1 MNCRGDPPGES
12 NPIIRSEIAHCT
24 GVQRKCR
31 AKNKNALAMTK
42 IITMKTTFDT
52 QTIEL
57 NPSGENYIAVVGGK
71 TVTVQIVRASNGR
84 MDLLVDGQRVTAYV
98 SSDMAKRW
106 VTIDG
111 QTVMLTK
118 TSGAKQGVRHDH
130 AGGLIAPMPG
140 QIRSVAV
147 SVGDAVKKGQTLLT
161 MEAMKM
167 EIRIQALR
175 DGLVKSVFV
184 SQGQT
189 VEREQ
194 ILVEVE

>member
-1 MNCRGDPPGES
+1 
-12 NPIIRSEIAHCT
+12 
-24 GVQRKCR
+24 
-31 AKNKNALAMTK
+31 
-42 IITMKTTFDT
+42 MKTTFDT

-57 NPSGENYIAVVGGK
+57 NPSGENFIAVIDGK
-71 TVTVQIVRASNGR
+71 TVHVQITRAANGR
-84 MDLLVDGQRVTAYV
+84 MDLLVDGQRVTAHV

-106 VTIDG
+106 VTLNG
-111 QTVMLTK
+111 QTLMLTK

-147 SVGDAVKKGQTLLT
+147 SVGEAVKKGQTLLT

-167 EIRIQALR
+167 EIRIQALK
-175 DGLVKSVFV
+175 DGVVKSVSV
-184 SQGQT
+184 TQGQT

>member
-1 MNCRGDPPGES
+1 M
-12 NPIIRSEIAHCT
+12 
-24 GVQRKCR
+24 
-31 AKNKNALAMTK
+31 K
-42 IITMKTTFDT
+42 INFDT
-52 QTIEL
+52 QTLEI
-57 NPSGENYIAVVGGK
+57 NPSGDNYVATMDGK
-71 TVTVQIVRASNGR
+71 TVSVQVIRAEDGR
-84 MDLLVDGQRVTAYV
+84 MDLLIDGLRVNAHV

-106 VTIDG
+106 VTING
-111 QTVMLTK
+111 QTIMLTK

-140 QIRSVAV
+140 QVRSVSV

-167 EIRIQALR
+167 EIRIQALK
-175 DGLVKSVFV
+175 DGRVAALHV

-194 ILVEVE
+194 ILIEVEE

>member
-1 MNCRGDPPGES
+1 
-12 NPIIRSEIAHCT
+12 
-24 GVQRKCR
+24 
-31 AKNKNALAMTK
+31 
-42 IITMKTTFDT
+42 MKTTFDT
-52 QTIEL
+52 KSIEL
-57 NPSGENYIAVVGGK
+57 NPSGENFTAHVDGK
-71 TVTVQIVRASNGR
+71 TVNVQIIRAANGR
-84 MDLLVDGQRVTAYV
+84 MDLLVDGQRVTAHV

-106 VTIDG
+106 VTING
-111 QTVMLTK
+111 QTLMLTK

-147 SVGDAVKKGQTLLT
+147 SVGDVVKKGQTLLT

-167 EIRIQALR
+167 EIRIQALK
-175 DGLVKSVFV
+175 DGVVKSVSV
-184 SQGQT
+184 KQGQT

>member
-1 MNCRGDPPGES
+1 
-12 NPIIRSEIAHCT
+12 
-24 GVQRKCR
+24 
-31 AKNKNALAMTK
+31 
-42 IITMKTTFDT
+42 MKTTFDT
-52 QTIEL
+52 QSIEL
-57 NPSGENYIAVVGGK
+57 NPSGENFTAHVDGK
-71 TVTVQIVRASNGR
+71 TVNVQIIRAANGR
-84 MDLLVDGQRVTAYV
+84 MDLLVDGQRVTAHV

-106 VTIDG
+106 VTING
-111 QTVMLTK
+111 QTLMLTK

-147 SVGDAVKKGQTLLT
+147 SVGDVVKKGQTLLT

-167 EIRIQALR
+167 EIRIQALK
-175 DGLVKSVFV
+175 DGVVKSVSV
-184 SQGQT
+184 TQGQT

>member
-1 MNCRGDPPGES
+1 MD
-12 NPIIRSEIAHCT
+12 
-24 GVQRKCR
+24 
-31 AKNKNALAMTK
+31 KN
-42 IITMKTTFDT
+42 MKTTFGS

-57 NPSGENYIAVVGGK
+57 NPSGEQYVASVEGK
-71 TVTVQIVRASNGR
+71 NVIVQVIRAANGR

-106 VTIDG
+106 VTVDG
-111 QTVMLTK
+111 KTSMLTK

-140 QIRSVAV
+140 QIRSVSV
-147 SVGDAVKKGQTLLT
+147 SVGDAVKKGQTLLR

-167 EIRIQALR
+167 EIRIQALK
-175 DGLVKSVFV
+175 DGVVKSVSV
-184 SQGQT
+184 AQGQT

>member
-1 MNCRGDPPGES
+1 M
-12 NPIIRSEIAHCT
+12 
-24 GVQRKCR
+24 
-31 AKNKNALAMTK
+31 K
-42 IITMKTTFDT
+42 INFDT
-52 QTIEL
+52 QTLEI
-57 NPSGENYIAVVGGK
+57 NPSGDNYVATMDGK
-71 TVTVQIVRASNGR
+71 TVSVQVIRAEDGR
-84 MDLLVDGQRVTAYV
+84 MDLLIDGQRVNAHV

-111 QTVMLTK
+111 RTIMLTK

-140 QIRSVAV
+140 QVRSVSV

-167 EIRIQALR
+167 EIRIQALK
-175 DGLVKSVFV
+175 DGRVAALHV

-194 ILVEVE
+194 ILIEVEE